1 MQMVTV
7 KLNGAYQDMFQKL
20 KRSLKDQWIT
30 GASTSEVIRYA
41 IYTAYCYEKD
51 KPKCA
56 KCFYESKNNYS
67 ENKSLTN
74 KSKSSNIK
82 E

>member
-20 KRSLKDQWIT
+20 KRALKDQWIT

-41 IYTAYCYEKD
+41 IYTAYCFEID
-51 KPKCA
+51 KPKCSE
-56 KCFYESKNNYS
+56 CFYESKKKYS
-67 ENKSLTN
+67 EKTDLTN
-74 KSKSSNIK
+74 SS
-82 E
+82 